1 MLIFFKSGSCEMKVK
16 LWVIR
21 LVTWLG
27 VRRSVPGDD
36 AGPSVTHL
44 VMKRELKG
52 STYLQ
57 NLVSAGVLENPQL
70 RGSLDY

>member
-1 MLIFFKSGSCEMKVK
+1 MKVK

-27 VRRSVPGDD
+27 VRWSAPGDD

-44 VMKRELKG
+44 VTKRELKG